1 MSETIDDRIQNLF
14 EEIVELIRK
23 DIIDRENG
31 KVANNIHEFSDL
43 MKEIEI
49 LQNKIENKISQV

>member
-31 KVANNIHEFSDL
+31 KVAHNIHEFSDL

-49 LQNKIENKISQV
+49 

>member
-1 MSETIDDRIQNLF
+1 MSETIDDKIQNLF
-14 EEIVELIRK
+14 EEIVELIKK

-31 KVANNIHEFSDL
+31 KSLNNIHEFTDL